1 MVCLGLFLLASTW
14 LALSSIVSLENGRYL
29 LLLAVSIIVLADVGG
44 YIAGKLFGRHK
55 LAPTISPGKTWE
67 GLVGGLILQGCL
79 IAVLVQLLTDVSLLS
94 LCLLVFPVALSS
106 VVGDLFESMLK
117 RHRGIKDSS
126 NFLPGHGGF
135 LDRLDGVMAALPLFF
150 VILTQANPF

>member
-1 MVCLGLFLLASTW
+1 M
-14 LALSSIVSLENGRYL
+14 
-29 LLLAVSIIVLADVGG
+29 
-44 YIAGKLFGRHK
+44 
-55 LAPTISPGKTWE
+55 
-67 GLVGGLILQGCL
+67 
-79 IAVLVQLLTDVSLLS
+79 IAVLVHFFTDVSLLS
-94 LCLLVFPVALSS
+94 LCFLVFPVALSS